1 MEQVSFKT
9 QDTIAIAANLYAVS
23 NPKGWIIFSHMMP
36 ATKESW
42 EALANAFAG
51 AGFEGLAIDLRG
63 HGESDGGPNG
73 YEQFSDAEHQKSI
86 LDLEAAAGYLVNQ
99 RGAAPGKISVVGA
112 SIGANV
118 SLELMSAHPEV
129 VKAVLLSAGLNY
141 YGIET
146 EPMVQKLQA
155 GQKVMFVS
163 SKDDGTDAAE
173 TQKLYDGTPAGVLKD
188 IKIYDTAGHGT
199 AMLEKQPE
207 LQQLI
212 VDFIT
217 KA

>member
-1 MEQVSFKT
+1 
-9 QDTIAIAANLYAVS
+9 
-23 NPKGWIIFSHMMP
+23 
-36 ATKESW
+36 
-42 EALANAFAG
+42 
-51 AGFEGLAIDLRG
+51 
-63 HGESDGGPNG
+63 
-73 YEQFSDAEHQKSI
+73 
-86 LDLEAAAGYLVNQ
+86 
-99 RGAAPGKISVVGA
+99 
-112 SIGANV
+112 
-118 SLELMSAHPEV
+118 
-129 VKAVLLSAGLNY
+129 
-141 YGIET
+141 
-146 EPMVQKLQA
+146 MVQKLQA